1 MIEII
6 YNKKNSKLI
15 NKNKKRAKEYL
26 DKDNKYRKYIE
37 DNKAIIKKR
46 IKCNKTVRSVKE
58 AIDELM
64 KVDIRKLIGLDIKL
78 GEEFKCS
85 LDNETGI
92 IAFVADNKNDLNNI
106 VSTKLL
112 ENTIDGDYKINEYI
126 RFGKNIV
133 EIQFKKN
140 SKIAKVQIN
149 NRTKEYYLTFEDEGY
164 SYGIID
170 IYEIIM
176 KIEYDLAIKELCNLC
191 NIRIE
196 EINSYTKEVLGNN
209 RKILLMFNNL
219 KEDYIY
225 VDSFIGRHIEKFK
238 IIFKIAEECLY
249 KNYNNINI
257 FSASLDYMA
266 GKMGISKKTLSPIIN
281 IFVAIGL
288 LEKVIVDRDY
298 KNNKLYNDITY
309 YKIPIWNNYILSIA
323 NLRCKKF
330 LELKVAPTKV
340 SSKHIKE
347 VLGSKMTATMMQ
359 DSKAKKICNY

>member
-149 NRTKEYYLTFEDEGY
+149 NRTKEYYLTFEDEEY

-170 IYEIIM
+170 LYEIIM
-176 KIEYDLAIKELCNLC
+176 RVQYDIAIKELCALC
-191 NIRIE
+191 NIRID
-196 EINSYTKEVLGNN
+196 EIELWRKGVLYKN
-209 RKILLMFNNL
+209 RKILLMLNNSKDEYSYL
-219 KEDYIY
+219 NK
-225 VDSFIGRHIEKFK
+225 FIGRHIQRFEF
-238 IIFKIAEECLY
+238 IFQVAEECLY
-249 KNYNNINI
+249 KNHNNTEI
-257 FSASLDYMA
+257 FSASLDYMS
-266 GKMGISKKTLSPIIN
+266 GRMGISKKTLSPIIN

-288 LEKVIVDRDY
+288 LEKVAVHRENEN
-298 KNNKLYNDITY
+298 KKLYNDITY

-347 VLGSKMTATMMQ
+347 ILGSKMTATMMQ

>member
-85 LDNETGI
+85 LDNEKGI
-92 IAFVADNKNDLNNI
+92 IAFVADNKNNLNNI
-106 VSTKLL
+106 ILTKIL
-112 ENTIDGDYKINEYI
+112 ENKIDGDYKINEYI

-149 NRTKEYYLTFEDEGY
+149 NRTKEYYLTFEDEEY

-176 KIEYDLAIKELCNLC
+176 GVEYDVAIKELCNLC

-196 EINSYTKEVLGNN
+196 EINSYRRDIFSNN
-209 RKILLMFNNL
+209 RKKLLMLSNSKDEYSYLN
-219 KEDYIY
+219 K
-225 VDSFIGRHIEKFK
+225 FIGRHIQRFEF
-238 IIFKIAEECLY
+238 ILQVAEECLY
-249 KNYNNINI
+249 KNYNNIYI

-288 LEKVIVDRDY
+288 LEKVEVDRY
-298 KNNKLYNDITY
+298 NKNKKIYNDITY

-347 VLGSKMTATMMQ
+347 VLGEKMTAAMMQ